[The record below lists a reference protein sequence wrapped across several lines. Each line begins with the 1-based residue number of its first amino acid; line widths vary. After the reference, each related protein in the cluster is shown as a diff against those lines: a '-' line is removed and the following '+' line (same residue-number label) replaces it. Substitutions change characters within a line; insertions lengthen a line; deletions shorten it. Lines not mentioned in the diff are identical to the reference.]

1 MAETLIYQSSA
12 FSTKGLV
19 LEIRENWYS
28 VLTLPFIAM
37 NHMGVP
43 RCQGQNV
50 HDFSFENHEIQTD
63 IFSRKVCST
72 LSSLTI
78 GRLAQLKEEGGN
90 ISDQN
95 GFRFH
100 ED

>member
-1 MAETLIYQSSA
+1 
-12 FSTKGLV
+12 
-19 LEIRENWYS
+19 
-28 VLTLPFIAM
+28 
-37 NHMGVP
+37 MGVP

-95 GFRFH
+95 GFQFH
-100 ED
+100 EDWFSIQKVALGLNIIDRIPSQT

>member
-1 MAETLIYQSSA
+1 MQIDTGKDW
-12 FSTKGLV
+12 TKGLV
-19 LEIRENWYS
+19 LQIRENWCS

-78 GRLAQLKEEGGN
+78 GRLAQLKEGGN

-95 GFRFH
+95 GFQFH

>member
-1 MAETLIYQSSA
+1 MNERILFYYYEISGRLVFVPA
-12 FSTKGLV
+12 FEKRHFKT
-19 LEIRENWYS
+19 RENWYS
-28 VLTLPFIAM
+28 VLTLPFIGM

-78 GRLAQLKEEGGN
+78 GRLAQLKEGGRKY
-90 ISDQN
+90 
-95 GFRFH
+95 F
-100 ED
+100 